1 MQIPDDYCSFKR
13 EVSKSAIKEAL
24 QSGIDVQGARL
35 VQSEGLRIK

>member
-1 MQIPDDYCSFKR
+1 M
-13 EVSKSAIKEAL
+13 